1 MAIKVLLAL
10 FYRGLGNGINSM
22 ALKASAT
29 DSIGDVI
36 ATAAV
41 IVGMLL
47 STVFGS
53 AADALFGCAIAVYI
67 IILGL
72 KLVRESSDTL
82 LGEAPDG
89 ALRLRYSF
97 FDKFV

>member
-1 MAIKVLLAL
+1 MVITMAIKVLLAL

-41 IVGMLL
+41 IVGNA
-47 STVFGS
+47 SF
-53 AADALFGCAIAVYI
+53 DR
-67 IILGL
+67 
-72 KLVRESSDTL
+72 VRI
-82 LGEAPDG
+82 GG
-89 ALRLRYSF
+89 
-97 FDKFV
+97 